1 MRARCAPCRRCAA
14 IGDVADAWGL
24 SNFSQFSSDY
34 RKLFGLCPSASLK
47 ARRAV
52 APVNRGSRTAPPLKK
67 AWA

>member
-1 MRARCAPCRRCAA
+1 M
-14 IGDVADAWGL
+14 ADAWGL